1 MNEMNFK
8 SLLYLAPMAGF
19 TDHPFRAM
27 CVKYGADVVVSEMI
41 SAKAM
46 HFKDKKT
53 AALARIF
60 DGEGAF
66 GAQIFGSEPEI
77 MAEAA
82 RALSYGEYE
91 YKISDTLPDFID
103 INMGCPVKKIV
114 SNGEGSALLKNPRLC
129 GEIIRACVDASK
141 SPVTVKIRAGWDKDS
156 INCAEIAEIA
166 EANGA
171 SAIAIHGRTREQMYE
186 PYADWEYIKSV
197 KKAVSIPVIG
207 NGDIF
212 TAEDAVR
219 MLDETGVDS
228 LMIGRGS
235 LGNPYIFDEIKHLI
249 QGKSY
254 TPPTISQ
261 KIRDALTH
269 IRMLCEEKG
278 EAVGVAESRKHIS
291 HYTKGL
297 RSGAAARQRLNFATS
312 LGEIHEILSSLAK
325 ENE

>member
-1 MNEMNFK
+1 
-8 SLLYLAPMAGF
+8 MAGF
-19 TDHPFRAM
+19 TDHPFRAL

-53 AALARIF
+53 ATLARIYE
-60 DGEGAF
+60 GEGTF

-82 RALSYGEYE
+82 RALSIGEYE
-91 YKISDTLPDFID
+91 HKISDTLPDFID

-114 SNGEGSALLKNPRLC
+114 SNGEGSALLKNPGLC
-129 GEIIRACVDASK
+129 GEIIRACVESSN
-141 SPVTVKIRAGWDKDS
+141 SPVTVKIRAGWDSNS
-156 INCAEIAEIA
+156 INCAEIARIA

-186 PYADWEYIKSV
+186 PFANWEYIKAV
-197 KKAVSIPVIG
+197 KNAVSIPVIG

-212 TAEDAVR
+212 CAEDAIR

-235 LGNPYIFDEIKHLI
+235 LGNPYIFDEIKHLLS
-249 QGKSY
+249 KKAY

-261 KIRDALTH
+261 KIEDALTH
-269 IRMLCEEKG
+269 IRMLCAEKG
-278 EAVGVAESRKHIS
+278 EDVGVAESRKHIS

-297 RSGAAARQRLNFATS
+297 RSSATARQRLNFATS
-312 LGEIHEILSSLAK
+312 LDEIQEILSTLAK